1 MGDFGAGLP
10 KDVGVEPRIGFPS
23 FFLQGKLLKRREFV
37 FVGGKVA
44 SWPGVFRGQQPS
56 GPHRNARV
64 SKVWFLGLAP
74 NVAVPWNPTTPSHA
88 QVGLLPLRA
97 SAVMLI
103 ANPSRAGS
111 DPVVGQ
117 ARRVLTKRDRA
128 ARYRGIGAAFDE

>member
-1 MGDFGAGLP
+1 VARRLSWAAAERSTP
-10 KDVGVEPRIGFPS
+10 KR
-23 FFLQGKLLKRREFV
+23 K
-37 FVGGKVA
+37 
-44 SWPGVFRGQQPS
+44 GQQS
-56 GPHRNARV
+56 R
-64 SKVWFLGLAP
+64 FLGLAP